1 MLFLAFKVNLCT
13 GLTVCKRSY
22 SQVFQDRPFFTSIIR
37 SLLFT
42 SVCAFSSIYLVWL
55 IVWSRRRIS
64 GSGCLMVHRI
74 DLPVAL
80 RLKELLGLISL
91 NMVLSSRWSMETNIL
106 YSDFLPLY
114 IYCNTDTDCLFAKVY
129 IEVGRGIISC
139 ASISKKLLLFSVFF
153 WHNFPLEK
161 KTRSSYLCKT
171 HIFTPENVH
180 S

>member
-1 MLFLAFKVNLCT
+1 MSLASCPKLPIFRGQVCESSGNLCKSIWHLAFKVNLCT

-64 GSGCLMVHRI
+64 RSGCLMVHRI

-80 RLKELLGLISL
+80 RLKELLGLISI
-91 NMVLSSRWSMETNIL
+91 NMVLSSRWSMETNIF

-114 IYCNTDTDCLFAKVY
+114 IYCKTDTDCLFAKAFN
-129 IEVGRGIISC
+129 
-139 ASISKKLLLFSVFF
+139 ASGVNWGWKGTFQL
-153 WHNFPLEK
+153 
-161 KTRSSYLCKT
+161 R
-171 HIFTPENVH
+171 
-180 S
+180 